1 MKTKVII
8 KNQDG
13 ATLVEFALIAPLLFL
28 LIFGIIEFGLLL
40 FNQHVITTSS
50 REGARAGIVARED
63 RFTDGDVVDVEDTVN
78 DWIANHLVTFGGTGQ
93 PDIDVEIRKEDPD
106 DVDEDGKYKFYQFDE
121 IEDLSA
127 RETGYRE
134 DLRVRVSYEYHFL
147 FLSTIWPDPINIVAE
162 TTMKME

>member
-1 MKTKVII
+1 MKTKMII

-13 ATLVEFALIAPLLFL
+13 TTAVEFAIIAPLLFL
-28 LIFGIIEFGLLL
+28 LIFGIIEFALLL

-63 RFTDGDVVDVEDTVN
+63 RFTVDDVIDVEDTVN
-78 DWIANHLVTFGGTGQ
+78 NWIANHLVTFGGTGQ
-93 PDIDVEIRKEDPD
+93 PDIDVEIRNEDE
-106 DVDEDGKYKFYQFDE
+106 VGEDGKPKFYQFDE

-127 RETGYRE
+127 RLRRYRD
-134 DLRVRVSYEYHFL
+134 DLRVTVSYEYHFL
-147 FLSTIWPDPINIVAE
+147 YLSNIWSAPINLVAV

>member
-1 MKTKVII
+1 MKTKMII

-13 ATLVEFALIAPLLFL
+13 ATLVEFALITPLLFL

-40 FNQHVITTSS
+40 FNKHVITTSS

-78 DWIANHLVTFGGTGQ
+78 DWIANLLVTFGGTDQ
-93 PDIDVEIRKEDPD
+93 PDIAVEIRNENEL
-106 DVDEDGKYKFYQFDE
+106 DEHGEPKFCQFDE
-121 IEDLSA
+121 IEESA
-127 RETGYRE
+127 RLKRYRD
-134 DLRVRVSYEYHFL
+134 DLRVRVSYDYYFL
-147 FLSTIWPDPINIVAE
+147 FLSTIWPAPINIVAE